1 MKYSI
6 GKKIAYAFIVIL
18 MISFFITGGI
28 GAYLFNDMVQ
38 ANLRDDVVHDLDA
51 ADALY
56 QYHLDETENLVIYTS
71 GFSRICNPLVNNDSA
86 MLRQQV
92 VDIYKERFSEKVD
105 IFTVTDNNGVVVARA
120 RNSAVYGDYVGDNDL
135 IRLALNDEAVS
146 STEIMTREELLI
158 EDESL
163 AEQAYMKFT
172 PTPYA
177 KPRPEN
183 ESTAGMVVM
192 AASPVHD
199 NEGNVVGVLYVAD
212 LINRDYAM
220 VDSIKNVLYKDEI
233 YGSRDVGTA
242 TIFQED
248 FRISTNVPNDTG
260 KRAITT
266 RVSKEVNEAVLEG
279 GEYWYGRAFVV
290 NAWYVTAYKPIKNI
304 NCDSIGM
311 LYVGIL
317 EQPYIDAGYRILTIY
332 LLYLIS
338 GFILSMFIIHYFT
351 RSLTQ
356 PINKLISGTETMAKG
371 KFVEID
377 VGTED
382 EIGTLADAF
391 NEMGKNLQRLMDE
404 LVVSTE
410 QKTEQKMLDEL
421 RESYE
426 NLESEYRELQKMDKI
441 KSELV
446 ANISHEIRT
455 PLTSIRGYTELM
467 LDNAL
472 GSITETQRKS
482 LIVVLRNIDRLTRLV
497 ANAVDISRL
506 DTVELNISPV
516 NMNDLLDNIVADFAR
531 VTSDK
536 NIDFSLDV
544 EDDLVVEGDEDR
556 LMQVATNLLENAVK
570 FSEVG
575 GEITI
580 KAYHEDEDHIHI
592 EFCDNGVG
600 VPEDKLE
607 KIFDKFYQVDGSS
620 TRKFGGTGLG
630 LAISKRIIERHNGTI
645 WAQRKLDNGSIFHI
659 ILPVEQRAKSP

>member
-6 GKKIAYAFIVIL
+6 GKKIAYAFLVIL
-18 MISFFITGGI
+18 MISFLIAGGV

-38 ANLRDDVVHDLDA
+38 TNLRDDVVHDLDA

-71 GFSRICNPLVNNDSA
+71 GFSRIRDPLVNYDSE

-92 VDIYKERFSEKVD
+92 VDIYEERFSNKVD
-105 IFTVTDNNGVVVARA
+105 IFTVIDSNGVVVARA
-120 RNSAVYGDYVGDNDL
+120 RNPDLYGDYVGDNEL

-146 STEIMTREELLI
+146 STEIMSREELLK

-163 AEQAYMKFT
+163 VEQAYMKFT
-172 PTPYA
+172 PTQKA

-183 ESTAGMVVM
+183 ESTSGMAFM

-199 NEGNVVGVLYVAD
+199 NQGNVIGVLYVAD
-212 LINRDYAM
+212 LINRDYTL
-220 VDSIKNVLYKDEI
+220 VDRIKNVLYKDEI

-248 FRISTNVPNDTG
+248 FRISTNVPTDTG
-260 KRAITT
+260 ERAITT
-266 RVSKEVNEAVLEG
+266 RVSEEVNEAVLEG

-304 NCDSIGM
+304 NGDSIGM
-311 LYVGIL
+311 FYVGIL
-317 EQPYIDAGYRILTIY
+317 EQPYIDTGYRILTIY
-332 LLYLIS
+332 MLYLIS
-338 GFILSMFIIHYFT
+338 GFILSMFITHYFT

-356 PINKLISGTETMAKG
+356 PINKLIRGTEAIAKG

-391 NEMGKNLQRLMDE
+391 NEMEKNLQRLMGE

-426 NLESEYRELQKMDKI
+426 NLENEYRELQEMDTM

-472 GSITETQRKS
+472 GSTTETQRKS

-497 ANAVDISRL
+497 TNAVDISRL
-506 DTVELNISPV
+506 DTVELNLSPV
-516 NMNDLLDNIVADFAR
+516 NMNHLLDNIVADFAK

-536 NIDFSLDV
+536 DINFSLDV
-544 EDDLVVEGDEDR
+544 ADDLLVEGDEDR

-575 GEITI
+575 GEIII
-580 KAYHEDEDHIHI
+580 KAYQEDEDHIHI
-592 EFCDNGVG
+592 EFYDSGVG

-645 WAQRKLDNGSIFHI
+645 WAQRRLERGSVFHI
-659 ILPVEQRAKSP
+659 ILPVEQRPQSS

>member
-6 GKKIAYAFIVIL
+6 GKKIAYAFLVIL
-18 MISFFITGGI
+18 MISFLIAGGV

-38 ANLRDDVVHDLDA
+38 TNLRDDVVHDLDA

-56 QYHLDETENLVIYTS
+56 QYHLDETENLVVYTS
-71 GFSRICNPLVNNDSA
+71 GFSRIRDPLVKNDSEA
-86 MLRQQV
+86 LRQQV
-92 VDIYKERFSEKVD
+92 VDIYNERFSDKVD
-105 IFTVTDNNGVVVARA
+105 TFTVTDINGFVVARA
-120 RNSAVYGDYVGDNDL
+120 RNPALYGDYVGDNNL
-135 IRLALNDEAVS
+135 IRRALNDEAVS
-146 STEIMTREELLI
+146 STEIMTREELLK
-158 EDESL
+158 EDDSL

-172 PTPYA
+172 PTQYA

-183 ESTAGMVVM
+183 ESTSGMVFM

-199 NEGNVVGVLYVAD
+199 DDGNVVGVLYVAD
-212 LINRDYAM
+212 LINRDYTL
-220 VDSIKNVLYKDEI
+220 VDRIKNVIYKDEI
-233 YGSRDVGTA
+233 YGTRDVGTA

-248 FRISTNVPNDTG
+248 FRISTNVPTDTG
-260 KRAITT
+260 ERAITT
-266 RVSKEVNEAVLEG
+266 RVSEEVNEAVLEG
-279 GEYWYGRAFVV
+279 GNYWYGRAFVV
-290 NAWYVTAYKPIKNI
+290 NAWYVTAYKPIKNF
-304 NCDSIGM
+304 NGDSIGM

-317 EQPYIDAGYRILTIY
+317 EQPYIDAGFRILTIY
-332 LLYLIS
+332 LIYLIS
-338 GFILSMFIIHYFT
+338 GFVLSMFITHYFT

-356 PINKLISGTETMAKG
+356 PINKLIRGTEEIARG

-391 NEMGKNLQRLMDE
+391 NEMEKNLQRLMGE

-426 NLESEYRELQKMDKI
+426 NLESEYRELQEMDKM

-455 PLTSIRGYTELM
+455 PLTSIRGYSELM

-472 GSITETQRKS
+472 GSTTETQRKS

-497 ANAVDISRL
+497 TNAVDISRL
-506 DTVELNISPV
+506 DTVELNISRV
-516 NMNDLLDNIVADFAR
+516 SINNLIENIVADFAK

-536 NIDFSLDV
+536 DIGFIMDV
-544 EDDLVVEGDEDR
+544 ENDLVVEGDEDR

-570 FSEVG
+570 FSDLG
-575 GEITI
+575 GDIMI
-580 KAYHEDEDHIHI
+580 KAYHEDEDHLHI
-592 EFCDNGVG
+592 EIRDGGVG
-600 VPEDKLE
+600 IPQDKLD
-607 KIFDKFYQVDGSS
+607 KIFDKFYQVDGST

-645 WAQRKLDNGSIFHI
+645 WAQRGLEKGSIFHI
-659 ILPVEQRAKSP
+659 ILPLKQRTQSS

>member
-1 MKYSI
+1 MKNSI
-6 GKKIAYAFIVIL
+6 GKKIAFSFLVII
-18 MISFFITGGI
+18 MISILIAGGV

-56 QYHLDETENLVIYTS
+56 QYHLAEEEDLVSYTS
-71 GFSRICNPLVNNDSA
+71 GFSRISEPLVNNDFE
-86 MLRQQV
+86 MLRQHV
-92 VDIYKERFSEKVD
+92 VEVYEERFSEKVD
-105 IFTVTDNNGVVVARA
+105 IFTVTDSNGFVVARA
-120 RNSAVYGDYVGDNDL
+120 RNPALYGDYVGDNDL
-135 IRLALNDEAVS
+135 IRLALKDETVS
-146 STEIMTREELLI
+146 STEIITREELLK

-172 PTPYA
+172 PTQKA

-183 ESTAGMVVM
+183 ESTSGMAFM
-192 AASPVHD
+192 AASPIHD
-199 NEGNVVGVLYVAD
+199 DEGNVVGVLYVAD
-212 LINRDYAM
+212 MINRDYTL
-220 VDSIKNVLYKDEI
+220 VDRIKNVLYKDEI

-248 FRISTNVPNDTG
+248 FRISTNVPTDTG
-260 KRAITT
+260 ERAITT
-266 RVSKEVNEAVLEG
+266 RVSQEVNEAVLEG

-304 NCDSIGM
+304 KGDSIGM

-317 EQPYIDAGYRILTIY
+317 EQPYVDAGYRILAIY

-338 GFILSMFIIHYFT
+338 GFILSIFITHYFT
-351 RSLTQ
+351 RSITQ
-356 PINKLISGTETMAKG
+356 PINKLIRCTEEIARG

-377 VGTED
+377 IGTED

-391 NEMGKNLQRLMDE
+391 NEMQKNLQRLMGE
-404 LVVSTE
+404 LVVS
-410 QKTEQKMLDEL
+410 TEQKMLDEL

-426 NLESEYRELQKMDKI
+426 NLESEYKELQEMDKM
-441 KSELV
+441 KTELV

-472 GSITETQRKS
+472 GSTTEMQRKS

-497 ANAVDISRL
+497 TNAVDISRL
-506 DTVELNISPV
+506 DTVELKMSTVNIKNLIEKIVVDISKI
-516 NMNDLLDNIVADFAR
+516 DSDN
-531 VTSDK
+531 
-536 NIDFSLDV
+536 NIDFSLDL

-556 LMQVATNLLENAVK
+556 LIQVFTNMLENAVK
-570 FSEVG
+570 FSDMG

-580 KAYHEDEDHIHI
+580 NGYHEDEDHVHI
-592 EFCDNGVG
+592 EFCDSGVG
-600 VPEDKLE
+600 IPTDKLE
-607 KIFDKFYQVDGSS
+607 KIFDIFYQVDGSS

-630 LAISKRIIERHNGTI
+630 LAISKRIVERHNGTI
-645 WAQRKLDNGSIFHI
+645 WAERRLERGSIFHI
-659 ILPVEQRAKSP
+659 ILPVKQRVQSP